1 MGDNSKKI
9 SLLNHLDDILS
20 NNCVN
25 TDVYDYEFHRV
36 NELII
41 NYVNI
46 NAYGAVV
53 RVILHLDD
61 FIVEIYRNDIKVE
74 SYSVPY
80 IFIENFHI
88 LLEE

>member
-9 SLLNHLDDILS
+9 SLLSHLDDILS
-20 NNCVN
+20 NNYVN